1 VTGSIDRAPQPLR
14 RVIASVA
21 LAATLA
27 ASVASAQQVWR
38 AGDPARGA
46 ALAAGCAGCH
56 GEHGAA
62 PIPGMPALASQQPE
76 FLMLQ
81 LVLMREGLREVP
93 AMAGTLKGLNDRDLV
108 DIATYYGAA
117 RPFRSPPARDAALY
131 ARGEALSGAMGCNS
145 CHMGDYSGQ
154 RQVPR
159 LVNQREDYLAAALRA
174 YRDDRRSGTDTSMN
188 AVMYKAVDSDIAA
201 IAHYLAQR
209 TAGSADTPST
219 KANPG
224 VGAR

>member
-1 VTGSIDRAPQPLR
+1 MF
-14 RVIASVA
+14 ASVA
-21 LAATLA
+21 LVAILA
-27 ASVASAQQVWR
+27 AGVASAQQVWR
-38 AGDPARGA
+38 PGDPARGA
-46 ALAAGCAGCH
+46 SLAAGCAACH

-62 PIPGMPALASQQPE
+62 PLPGMPALASQQPE
-76 FLMLQ
+76 FIMLQ
-81 LVLMREGLREVP
+81 LVLMREGLRDVP
-93 AMAGTLKGLNDRDLV
+93 AMTGTLKGLTDRDLV

-117 RPFRSPPARDAALY
+117 RPFRSPPARDPALY
-131 ARGEALSGAMGCNS
+131 ARGETLSKAMGCNS

-188 AVMYKAVDSDIAA
+188 AVMYKAVDADIAA

-209 TAGSADTPST
+209 TVGPAEAPSTAASPGAGS
-219 KANPG
+219 
-224 VGAR
+224 R

>member
-1 VTGSIDRAPQPLR
+1 MTGSVEHAPQPLR
-14 RVIASVA
+14 RVFASVA

-27 ASVASAQQVWR
+27 AGVASAQQIWR
-38 AGDPARGA
+38 PGDPARGA
-46 ALAAGCAGCH
+46 ALAGACAGCH

-62 PIPGMPALASQQPE
+62 PIPGTPALASQQPE
-76 FLMLQ
+76 FLTLQ

-93 AMAGTLKGLNDRDLV
+93 AMTGTLKGLTDRDLV
-108 DIATYYGAA
+108 DIATYYAAA

-131 ARGEALSGAMGCNS
+131 ARGETLAGAMGCNS

-159 LVNQREDYLAAALRA
+159 LVDQREDYLASALRA

-188 AVMYKAVDSDIAA
+188 AVMYKAVDSDITA

-209 TAGSADTPST
+209 NASPADAPST
-219 KANPG
+219 KAG
-224 VGAR
+224 SGAGSK